1 MANKGFLSIFKSECM
16 RFAYNYRLM
25 LLTLGVPL
33 LLFFYYAGL
42 MDKQVATDL
51 PVTVLD
57 QDNSVLSRQFINMV
71 QANATMKVAY
81 RVSDEIEGENT
92 LKVGKSYALII
103 IPKDFSKNI
112 QKGLNPN
119 VTCYYNGQYLLA
131 GGLIMKDFQLVA
143 MSLNAG
149 IAMQTLEQKGMMPVQ
164 AVQSVMPVNIDP
176 HILYNPFTNYSFYLN
191 LAFFPMAFQIVIMVV
206 SIYVFGAVL
215 KYKRGKA
222 LLEKA
227 KGSLWAVV
235 LGKILP
241 YTIMFSLLGFF
252 MNALLFYKMDMELRG
267 SFVVVNLFFI
277 TFVIVIQSVSLFL
290 AAVLPSLRAAL
301 NIGADYAALAFSFAG
316 YTFPPDGMTP
326 LVKVISYL
334 FPFHS
339 YMRFNVDYAIKGIA
353 FNDDQIG
360 YVITLAAFACL
371 GIIALPIYY
380 KKLKTSQQDD

>member
-1 MANKGFLSIFKSECM
+1 MTNKGFLSIFTSECKS
-16 RFAYNYRLM
+16 FASSTRLM
-25 LLTLGVPL
+25 LFTLGVPL
-33 LLFFYYAGL
+33 LLFVYYAGL
-42 MDKQVATDL
+42 MDKQVARDL
-51 PVTVLD
+51 PVTILD
-57 QDNSVLSRQFINMV
+57 QDNSVLSRQFINMI
-71 QANATMKVAY
+71 QANATMEVAY

-103 IPKDFSKNI
+103 IPKDFSRNI
-112 QKGLNPN
+112 QKGNSPN

-131 GGLIMKDFQLVA
+131 GGLIMKDFQMVA
-143 MSLNAG
+143 LSLNAG
-149 IAMQTLEQKGMMPVQ
+149 IAMQTLEKKGMMPAQ
-164 AVQSVMPVNIDP
+164 AMGSIMPVKIDP

-206 SIYVFGAVL
+206 SIYVFGSVL

-222 LLEKA
+222 LLDQA
-227 KGSLWAVV
+227 KGSIWGAVC
-235 LGKILP
+235 GKILP
-241 YTIMFSLLGFF
+241 YTLIFATLGFF
-252 MNALLFYKMDMELRG
+252 MNALLFYKMDMEFKG
-267 SFVVVNLFFI
+267 SFLVVNLFFI
-277 TFVIVIQSVSLFL
+277 SFILVIQSVSLFL

-326 LVKVISYL
+326 LVKAISYA

-353 FNDDQIG
+353 FNNDQVG
-360 YVITLAAFACL
+360 YVIALAVFASL

-380 KKLKTSQQDD
+380 KKLKTSQQND